1 MSKSYKQQKYDSDNR
16 KKSFKKQKQ
25 RRREE
30 DLDEQVYDP
39 GEAENQDYYCQ

>member
-1 MSKSYKQQKYDSDNR
+1 MSKSYKQPRYDSDNR

-30 DLDEQVYDP
+30 DLDEQVFDP
-39 GEAENQDYYCQ
+39 DKTEDQNYYTQ